1 MKEPAI
7 KWQEKSFDQKI
18 ADTLANST
26 NLSPFVAKLLAERNI
41 ESIADAEAF
50 ISPKLAHLNDPFDIK
65 NMDRAVG
72 RIKDAIK
79 KKEEILL
86 VGDYDVDGISSVSIL
101 QKVLTEL
108 GGVSSLIIPRRKD
121 EGYGLTMNVLK
132 RGLKKRDLS
141 LVIALDCGTNSIE
154 EAVFLKDS
162 GIDLIVVDHHQAKE
176 DISAFPII
184 LNPHLFDSSNAPWFN
199 LCTAGLA
206 FKLAHAIV
214 KSIRIE
220 GSKIAERIDLK
231 EYLPLSALGTIA
243 DLVPLQEEN
252 RIISKFGLK
261 HLGYNPSIGLNA
273 LLQESRIDR
282 NLYPQSEDI
291 TFKLAPMI
299 NACGRMDDPTVATSL
314 FLESDAKRCKEL
326 AKKMNEYNEERKFI
340 EAQLTEEAKLQAR
353 DLFSEE
359 VALVAHGDGKYW
371 NPGVVGIVAGKL
383 ANSLRKPCLVLAK
396 SENGEYRGS
405 GRGVK
410 GLDLVQALAE
420 CKNLL
425 LHWGGH
431 PVAVGLSIVKE
442 NLEEFTKAFLTAVKS
457 QIGTHTTNQY
467 LEIDAFV
474 QQNQLNDNLLHEIEK
489 LAPFGQGNPQPL
501 LGIEKVRLN
510 GRPKPVG
517 SGEHFQ
523 FSIHNGEEA
532 ITGIAWR
539 MADNIPPID
548 KEIDIAFRL
557 QWNLWN
563 QRKRLQMVM
572 DSWKIHGS

>member
-141 LVIALDCGTNSIE
+141 LVIALDCGTNSME
-154 EAVFLKDS
+154 EAIFLKDS

-405 GRGVK
+405 GRGIK

>member
-101 QKVLTEL
+101 QKVLSEL
-108 GGVSSLIIPRRKD
+108 GGISSLIIPRRKD

-132 RGLKKRDLS
+132 RGLEKRDLS
-141 LVIALDCGTNSIE
+141 LVIALDCGTNSME
-154 EAVFLKDS
+154 EAIFLKDS

-176 DISAFPII
+176 DVSDFPII
-184 LNPHLFDSSNAPWFN
+184 LNPHLFDSPDAPWVN
-199 LCTAGLA
+199 LCTAGLS

-220 GSKIAERIDLK
+220 GSKIAEQIDLK

-282 NLYPQSEDI
+282 NLYLQSEDI

-314 FLESDAKRCKEL
+314 FLESDGKRCKEL

-359 VALVAHGDGKYW
+359 VALVAYGDGKYW

-383 ANSLRKPCLVLAK
+383 ANSLRKPCIVLAK
-396 SENGEYRGS
+396 SVNGEYRGS
-405 GRGVK
+405 GRGVE

-442 NLEEFTKAFLTAVKS
+442 NLEEFTMAFLTAVKS
-457 QIGTHTTNQY
+457 QIGTHTTDQC

-474 QQNQLNDNLLHEIEK
+474 QQNQLNENLLHEIER

-510 GRPKPVG
+510 GKPRSVG

-539 MADNIPPID
+539 MADNIPPTD
-548 KEIDIAFRL
+548 KEIDVAFRL

-563 QRKRLQMVM
+563 QRKRLQMVL
-572 DSWKIHGS
+572 DSWKIHAC

>member
-405 GRGVK
+405 GRGIK

>member
-101 QKVLTEL
+101 QKVLSEL

-176 DISAFPII
+176 DISDFPII
-184 LNPHLFDSSNAPWFN
+184 LNPHLFDSPNAPWVN

-510 GRPKPVG
+510 GKPRSVG

-523 FSIHNGEEA
+523 FSIHNGVEL

>member
-1 MKEPAI
+1 M
-7 KWQEKSFDQKI
+7 KWQEKYFDQEI
-18 ADTLANST
+18 ADTLANSAK
-26 NLSPFVAKLLAERNI
+26 LSPILAKLLAARNI
-41 ESIADAEAF
+41 ESIADIEAF
-50 ISPKLAHLNDPFDIK
+50 INPKLAHLSDPFSIK
-65 NMDRAVG
+65 KMDRAVG
-72 RIKDAIK
+72 RVKDAIK
-79 KKEEILL
+79 KNEEILL

-101 QKVLTEL
+101 QKVLSEL
-108 GGVSSLIIPRRKD
+108 GGISSLIIPRRKD
-121 EGYGLTMNVLK
+121 EGYGLTMNVLT
-132 RGLKKRDLS
+132 RGLRKRDIS
-141 LVIALDCGTNSIE
+141 LVIALDCGTNSME
-154 EAVFLKDS
+154 EALFLKDS

-176 DISAFPII
+176 DISDFPII
-184 LNPHLFDSSNAPWFN
+184 LNPHLFDSPNDPWVN

-214 KSIRIE
+214 KSIRME

-243 DLVPLQEEN
+243 DLVPLKQEN

-261 HLGYNPSIGLNA
+261 HLGYNPSVGLNA

-340 EAQLTEEAKLQAR
+340 EAQLTEEAQLQAR
-353 DLFSEE
+353 ELFSEE

-420 CKNLL
+420 CKSLL

-442 NLEEFTKAFLTAVKS
+442 NLEEFTKAFLTAVKT
-457 QIGTHTTNQY
+457 QIGTQTSLEHM
-467 LEIDAFV
+467 EIDAFV
-474 QQNQLNDNLLHEIEK
+474 QQNQLNENLLLEIEK

-501 LGIEKVRLN
+501 LGIEKIRLN
-510 GRPKPVG
+510 GRPRSVG

-523 FSIHNGEEA
+523 FSIHNGVEA

-539 MADNIPPID
+539 MADNIPPTD
-548 KEIDIAFRL
+548 KDLDIAFRL
-557 QWNLWN
+557 QWNHWN
-563 QRKRLQMVM
+563 QRKRLQMVL
-572 DSWKIHGS
+572 DSWKFHDPEKD

>member
-1 MKEPAI
+1 M
-7 KWQEKSFDQKI
+7 KWQEKSFDQEI
-18 ADTLANST
+18 ADKLANSAK
-26 NLSPFVAKLLAERNI
+26 LSPILAKLLAERNI
-41 ESIADAEAF
+41 ESIADVEAF
-50 ISPKLAHLNDPFDIK
+50 ISPKLAHLSDPFSIK

-72 RIKDAIK
+72 RVKDAIK
-79 KKEEILL
+79 KNEEILL
-86 VGDYDVDGISSVSIL
+86 VGDYDVAGISSVSIL
-101 QKVLTEL
+101 QKVLSEL
-108 GGVSSLIIPRRKD
+108 GGISSLIIPRRKD

-132 RGLKKRDLS
+132 RGLGKRDIS
-141 LVIALDCGTNSIE
+141 LVIALDCGTNSME
-154 EAVFLKDS
+154 EALFLKDS

-176 DISAFPII
+176 DISDFPII
-184 LNPHLFDSSNAPWFN
+184 LNPHLFDSPNDPWVN

-214 KSIRIE
+214 KSIRME

-243 DLVPLQEEN
+243 DLVPLKQEN

-261 HLGYNPSIGLNA
+261 HLGYNPSVGLNA

-340 EAQLTEEAKLQAR
+340 EAQLTEEAQLQAR
-353 DLFSEE
+353 ELFSEE

-410 GLDLVQALAE
+410 GLDLVQTLAE
-420 CKNLL
+420 CKSLL

-442 NLEEFTKAFLTAVKS
+442 NLEEFTKAFLTAVKT
-457 QIGTHTTNQY
+457 QIGTQTSLEHM
-467 LEIDAFV
+467 EIDAFV
-474 QQNQLNDNLLHEIEK
+474 QQNQLNDNLLLEIEK

-501 LGIEKVRLN
+501 LGIEKIRLN
-510 GRPKPVG
+510 GRPRSVG

-523 FSIHNGEEA
+523 FSIHNGVES

-539 MADNIPPID
+539 MADNTPPTD
-548 KEIDIAFRL
+548 KDLDIAFRL
-557 QWNLWN
+557 QWNHWN
-563 QRKRLQMVM
+563 QRKRLQMVL
-572 DSWKIHGS
+572 DSWKFHDPEKD

>member
-141 LVIALDCGTNSIE
+141 LVIALDCGTNSME
-154 EAVFLKDS
+154 EAIFLKDS

-176 DISAFPII
+176 DISDFPII
-184 LNPHLFDSSNAPWFN
+184 LNPHLFDSPNAPWVN

-405 GRGVK
+405 GRGIK

-510 GRPKPVG
+510 GKPRSVG

-523 FSIHNGEEA
+523 FSIHNGVEP

-572 DSWKIHGS
+572 DSWKIHES

>member
-141 LVIALDCGTNSIE
+141 LVIALDCGTNSME
-154 EAVFLKDS
+154 EAIFLKDS

>member
-141 LVIALDCGTNSIE
+141 LVIALDCGTNSME
-154 EAVFLKDS
+154 EAIFLKDS

-176 DISAFPII
+176 DISDFPII
-184 LNPHLFDSSNAPWFN
+184 LNPHLFDSPNAPWVN

-510 GRPKPVG
+510 GKPRSVG

>member
-101 QKVLTEL
+101 QKVLSEL

-132 RGLKKRDLS
+132 RGLEKRDLS

>member
-1 MKEPAI
+1 M

-18 ADTLANST
+18 AETLSNSSKF
-26 NLSPFVAKLLAERNI
+26 SPFLAKLLAERNI
-41 ESIADAEAF
+41 ASIADAEAF

-79 KKEEILL
+79 KKEAILL

-101 QKVLTEL
+101 QKVLSEL
-108 GGVSSLIIPRRKD
+108 GVVSSLIIPRRKD

-132 RGLKKRDLS
+132 RGLGKRDIS

-154 EAVFLKDS
+154 EATFLKDS

-176 DISAFPII
+176 DISDFPII
-184 LNPHLFDSSNAPWFN
+184 LNPHLFDSPDAPWVN

-214 KSIRIE
+214 KSIRME

-243 DLVPLQEEN
+243 DLVPLQKEN

-282 NLYPQSEDI
+282 NLYPQSEDV

-340 EAQLTEEAKLQAR
+340 EAQLTEEAQLQAH
-353 DLFSEE
+353 DLFSKE

-410 GLDLVQALAE
+410 GLDLVKALAE

-442 NLEEFTKAFLTAVKS
+442 NLEEFTKAFLTAVKT
-457 QIGTHTTNQY
+457 QIGNHTPDQD

-510 GRPKPVG
+510 GKPRSVG

-523 FSIHNGEEA
+523 FSIHNGEEPV
-532 ITGIAWR
+532 TGIAWR
-539 MADNIPPID
+539 MADNIPPTD

-557 QWNLWN
+557 QWNFWN

-572 DSWKIHGS
+572 DSWKIHES

>member
-79 KKEEILL
+79 KKEGILL

-141 LVIALDCGTNSIE
+141 LVIALDCGTNSME
-154 EAVFLKDS
+154 EAIFLKDS

-176 DISAFPII
+176 DISDFPII
-184 LNPHLFDSSNAPWFN
+184 LNPHLFDSPNAPWVN

-220 GSKIAERIDLK
+220 GSKTAERIDLK

-359 VALVAHGDGKYW
+359 VALVAYGDGKYW

-410 GLDLVQALAE
+410 GLDLVQALAK

-474 QQNQLNDNLLHEIEK
+474 QQNQSFGFHLLKKIENNCNIKLLHY
-489 LAPFGQGNPQPL
+489 L
-501 LGIEKVRLN
+501 LQIFLLRLKN
-510 GRPKPVG
+510 LFVFVLDYLI
-517 SGEHFQ
+517 SFLVI
-523 FSIHNGEEA
+523 SIVSLCS
-532 ITGIAWR
+532 
-539 MADNIPPID
+539 
-548 KEIDIAFRL
+548 F
-557 QWNLWN
+557 
-563 QRKRLQMVM
+563 
-572 DSWKIHGS
+572 